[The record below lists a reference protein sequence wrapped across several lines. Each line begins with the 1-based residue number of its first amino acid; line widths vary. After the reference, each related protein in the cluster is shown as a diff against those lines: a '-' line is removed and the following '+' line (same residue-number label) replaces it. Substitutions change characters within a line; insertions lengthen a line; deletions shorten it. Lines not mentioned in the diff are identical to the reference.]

1 MDLLGQETKKKDNNK
16 AKRTVLMLLIVSIV
30 LLVLVVLMIFA
41 LQGNQTKKLTLSIN
55 GTDTQIA
62 ENLLITEADGKTYA
76 SLQLLAPSIGY
87 ECLGGGYL
95 EYNDTDKSKCYLE
108 NANQI
113 IGFEADSK
121 EIYKTSVNSNTDY
134 QYFEINNNII
144 QKNDMLYIALEDLNV
159 GCNVVYQFS
168 EKDNKINIYTID
180 NLSTQYTTTYEE
192 EGSNIVAKLES
203 YNNQKALC
211 YDMIL
216 IANQNGKMGVINSSN
231 QTVIG
236 NRYKTMEFDE
246 KTQSYIVSDD
256 NNKFGVISA
265 NGEPIIGLEFQELSI
280 INYSPLL
287 YQIKLNGKYGVLNE
301 EGEIVI
307 NPEFDKLGYT
317 ESSSGAN
324 ESVLIINNLSNG
336 KQSGIVVSK
345 EGKYGIA
352 NISTGEMIINC
363 DVDKIYSRRDNSN
376 NKKYYIELQ
385 SAEIDLDR
393 YIEYV
398 SSTTVNLNQ

>member
-1 MDLLGQETKKKDNNK
+1 MDLLGKETQQKDNNK

-30 LLVLVVLMIFA
+30 LLVLVVIMIFA
-41 LQGNQTKKLTLSIN
+41 LQGNKTRPLTLSIN
-55 GTDTQIA
+55 DVDTKIA
-62 ENLLITEADGKTYA
+62 ENLMISGEDEKTYI
-76 SLQLLAPSIGY
+76 SLQLLSSSIGY

-95 EYNDTDKSKCYLE
+95 EYNDTDKTKCYLE
-108 NANQI
+108 NTNQI

-121 EIYKTSVNSNTDY
+121 EIYKTSVNSTTDY
-134 QYFEINNNII
+134 QYYELNNII
-144 QKNDMLYIALEDLNV
+144 MQQNDMLYIALEDLNV
-159 GCNVVYQFS
+159 GCNVVYSFS
-168 EKDNKINIYTID
+168 EQENKINIYTIE
-180 NLSTQYTTTYEE
+180 NLSTQYTTSFEE

-203 YNNQKALC
+203 FNNQKALC
-211 YDMIL
+211 YDMIV

-231 QTVIG
+231 QTIIG
-236 NRYKTMEFDE
+236 NRYTTMEFDE
-246 KTQSYIVSDD
+246 ETQSFIVSDD

-265 NGEPIIGLEFQELSI
+265 NGEPIIGLEFEELSI

-301 EGEIVI
+301 EGEVLI
-307 NPEFDKLGYT
+307 NPEFDRLGYT
-317 ESSSGAN
+317 ESSSSTN

-336 KQSGIVVSK
+336 NQSGIVVSK

-363 DVDKIYSRRDNSN
+363 NVDKIYSRRDSSN

-385 SAEIDLDR
+385 STEIDLDK